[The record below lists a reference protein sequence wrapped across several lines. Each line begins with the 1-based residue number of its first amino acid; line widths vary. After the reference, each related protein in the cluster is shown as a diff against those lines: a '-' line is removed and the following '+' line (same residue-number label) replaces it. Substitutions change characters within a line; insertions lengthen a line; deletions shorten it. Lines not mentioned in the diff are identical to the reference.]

1 MRTCD
6 GTFRGRRHGGP
17 RRLAA
22 RPRARGWA
30 LLTALLAALLVGL
43 AGMTAQVS
51 ARVEREREREDE
63 LLRAGA
69 SIARALASYQA
80 SPLATVPEFPK
91 ELAELVEDRRGPRML
106 RHLRTVPLDPATSR
120 RDWIVVREA
129 GRVVGVR
136 SASTRPPLRKVGFPP
151 EYVAFE
157 KARTLGDW
165 TFTAAAAAA
174 AAAKPTAPGRSS
186 VPQGPS
192 RPPTPSAPAG
202 LAASPLPPRFPSA
215 FPSPVPPA
223 SASASPSARPTSPSP
238 MQIPSSRPNPENP
251 Q

>member
-1 MRTCD
+1 MRTCS
-6 GTFRGRRHGGP
+6 GPCRGRHHGG
-17 RRLAA
+17 RRPLAA

-80 SPLATVPEFPK
+80 SPLATVQEFPK
-91 ELAELVEDRRGPRML
+91 DLAELVEDRRGPRVL

-151 EYVAFE
+151 EYAAFE

-174 AAAKPTAPGRSS
+174 AAAKPTAPGRPS

-192 RPPTPSAPAG
+192 RPPAPSAPAG
-202 LAASPLPPRFPSA
+202 LAASPFQSA